1 MGQRLTSFHA
11 PSGPYRASSASG
23 SSSAPSC
30 SRQIYSPSLAAVGQ
44 YMSRSAWYVLAS
56 RVSMT
61 PSSSAALRH
70 RGSYSSR
77 VTARRRG
84 ITQRSRGC
92 SGLWLWVV

>member
-1 MGQRLTSFHA
+1 
-11 PSGPYRASSASG
+11 
-23 SSSAPSC
+23 
-30 SRQIYSPSLAAVGQ
+30 
-44 YMSRSAWYVLAS
+44 MSRSAWYVLAS